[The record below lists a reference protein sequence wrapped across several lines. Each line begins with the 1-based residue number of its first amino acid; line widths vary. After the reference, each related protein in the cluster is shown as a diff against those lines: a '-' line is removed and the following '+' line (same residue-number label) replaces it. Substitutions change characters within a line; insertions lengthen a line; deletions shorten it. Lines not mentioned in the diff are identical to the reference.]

1 MKTWQHWTSRLLL
14 AFALPGLAA
23 AAAAAA
29 PEGLSQ
35 RTMTIVVPYPPGATT
50 DLTARLVAE
59 KLQNRFGQPVIV
71 ENRPGASGNIG
82 ADYVARSAPDGH
94 TLLMATDATHAGN
107 YHLFKNPPLHPLRDA
122 TPITLAARNV
132 IVLVARADLPANDI
146 PGLVEYAK
154 RNPGKLSFG
163 SSGIGSPHHLS
174 GELFNQIA
182 GTDLLHVPYKGGAA
196 AVTDLLGGN
205 VALVFSSVA
214 ESLPYIQEGRLKVLG
229 VTQAGRYPNLPDVP
243 AIGEAL
249 PGFDVSSWLAFFG
262 PAGIP
267 DEVVAKLNQAIVD
280 ALRSPDVASR
290 LDSVGLLVEA
300 GSAEDLATQ
309 QRTAFD
315 LRGKLVKAIG
325 LTPE

>member
-14 AFALPGLAA
+14 ALALPGLA

-229 VTQAGRYPNLPDVP
+229 VTQAERYPNLPDAP
-243 AIGEAL
+243 AIGESL

-267 DEVVAKLNQAIVD
+267 DDVVAKLNQAIVD
-280 ALRSPDVASR
+280 ALRSSDVASR